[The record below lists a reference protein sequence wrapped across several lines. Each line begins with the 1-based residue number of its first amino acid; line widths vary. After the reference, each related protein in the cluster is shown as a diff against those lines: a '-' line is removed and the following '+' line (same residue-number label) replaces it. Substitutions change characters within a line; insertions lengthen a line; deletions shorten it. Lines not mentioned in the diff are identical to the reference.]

1 MKACILV
8 KTSSGKHKDV
18 SMKINGMK
26 GVKTVFPTFGRTDVV
41 VNAQVNDFKEL
52 ASLLSRISRISGVL
66 ATETLI
72 ALEV

>member
-8 KTSSGKHKDV
+8 KTVSGKHKDV
-18 SMKINGMK
+18 SRKIKGIK
-26 GVKTVFPTFGRTDVV
+26 GVEMVFPTFGRTDVV
-41 VNAQVNDFKEL
+41 VNAKASDFKEL
-52 ASLLSRISRISGVL
+52 ASLLSRISRIRGVL

>member
-8 KTSSGKHKDV
+8 KTGPGKHKDV
-18 SMKINGMK
+18 SKKLGGVK
-26 GVKTVFPTFGRTDVV
+26 GVKTVFPTFGRADVV
-41 VNAQVNDFKEL
+41 VDAKVDDFKEL
-52 ASLLSRISRISGVL
+52 AALLSRISRIRGVL

>member
-18 SMKINGMK
+18 SKKINGMK
-26 GVKTVFPTFGRTDVV
+26 GVKMVFPTFGRADVV
-41 VNAQVNDFKEL
+41 VDTKVADFKEL
-52 ASLLSRISRISGVL
+52 ASLLSRISRVRGVL

>member
-1 MKACILV
+1 
-8 KTSSGKHKDV
+8 
-18 SMKINGMK
+18 MKINGMK

-52 ASLLSRISRISGVL
+52 ASLLSRISRIRGVL